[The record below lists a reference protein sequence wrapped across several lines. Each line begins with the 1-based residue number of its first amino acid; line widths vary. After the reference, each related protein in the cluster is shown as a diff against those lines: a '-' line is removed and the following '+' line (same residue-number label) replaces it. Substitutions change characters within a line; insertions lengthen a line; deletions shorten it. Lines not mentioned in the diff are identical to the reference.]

1 MKSEAFKFWMV
12 WREGSSAPEHKHTSK
27 AAAVN
32 EAERLAKLNPDQTFY
47 ILKTTAAVRANSSI
61 SRIKLIAD
69 DIPF

>member
-12 WREGSSAPEHKHTSK
+12 WREGSSSPVYRHTTK
-27 AAAVN
+27 AAAVK
-32 EAERLAKLNPDQTFY
+32 EAERLAKLNPDQIFY
-47 ILKTTAAVRANSSI
+47 VFKTIAAVRANSSI